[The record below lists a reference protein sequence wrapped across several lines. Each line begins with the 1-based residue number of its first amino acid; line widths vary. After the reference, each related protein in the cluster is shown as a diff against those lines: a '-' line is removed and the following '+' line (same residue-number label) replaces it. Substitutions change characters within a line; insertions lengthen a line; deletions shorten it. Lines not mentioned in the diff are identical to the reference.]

1 MTGRPT
7 YPTAPPPWRSVGQAL
22 ASVIDSSGPRAT
34 IARLL
39 ERANQGDRGAFQ
51 QADQIRQRLGLT
63 WDDLLARAA

>member
-7 YPTAPPPWRSVGQAL
+7 YPTAPPPWRSIGEVAAELIEEAG
-22 ASVIDSSGPRAT
+22 RAA
-34 IARLL
+34 IAQCL
-39 ERANQGDRGAFQ
+39 ERASEGDRDAFQ